1 MRTNLLLALTLLACP
16 MLAQAAVSIQ
26 GSRVIYEEAHGE
38 AVVHLRQVGPEPG
51 LVQVWLDQGDDTISP
66 QMQNIPFL
74 ITPTVSRVEPGSG
87 QSIRFLRI
95 RDDLPQDRESMFFMN
110 VLEVPPSPTDAVV
123 AGDDFIQFSSRA
135 RSKFFY
141 RPKGLKLPPSR
152 AHQMLRF
159 SLVND
164 AEEIQVR
171 IHNPS
176 PYHVTFKELKLLQP
190 GTETERPVAELS
202 RFVGMEA
209 RTVAPA
215 SDLLMPMDLNA
226 PSLPISGLDVSFEVV
241 GDYGNLIPGQR
252 GLD

>member
-1 MRTNLLLALTLLACP
+1 MYTRLLLTLTLLACP
-16 MLAQAAVSIQ
+16 LLAQAALSIQ
-26 GSRVIYEEAHGE
+26 GSRVIYEEARGE
-38 AVVHLRQVGPEPG
+38 AVVHMRQVGPEPG
-51 LVQVWLDQGDDTISP
+51 LVQVWLDRGDDTIAP
-66 QMQNIPFL
+66 QMQDIPFL
-74 ITPTVSRVEPGSG
+74 ITPTVSRIEPGNG
-87 QSIRFLRI
+87 QSVRFLRI

-110 VLEVPPSPTDAVV
+110 VLEVPPSPTDAIV
-123 AGDDFIQFSSRA
+123 AGDDFIQFSTRA

-141 RPKGLKLPPSR
+141 RPKGLKVQPER

-164 AEEIQVR
+164 DGEVQVR

-190 GTETERPVAELS
+190 GADGDLPVAELG